1 MEINTSS
8 CLQTPRRRF
17 LTTASQALATTTLL
31 SGVTYSLH
39 ARPVHAAGSD
49 SINIALIGCGG
60 RGGGAAADAL
70 GIVEA
75 PLKLTALADVA
86 EGRTEMVRRILSKK
100 FPDQVDVPDD
110 RMFKGFDAYK
120 QALDTLRPGDIA
132 IFATPA
138 AFRTTHFEYAIS
150 RGLHVFMEKPVAVD
164 GPSAKRIIDLAS
176 KADLQTNSKLAS
188 G

>member
-1 MEINTSS
+1 METNAFSH
-8 CLQTPRRRF
+8 LQTPRREF
-17 LTTASQALATTTLL
+17 LTKTTKAVATTTLL
-31 SGVTYSLH
+31 SGVTHSLNSS
-39 ARPVHAAGSD
+39 PVHAAGSD

-86 EGRTEMVRRILSKK
+86 EGRTEMVRRILSRQ

-110 RMFKGFDAYK
+110 RMFMGFDAFK

-138 AFRTTHFEYAIS
+138 AFRAAHFEYAIS

-164 GPSAKRIIDLAS
+164 GPSAKRIIDLA
-176 KADLQTNSKLAS
+176 
-188 G
+188 

>member
-31 SGVTYSLH
+31 SGVTHSLH
-39 ARPVHAAGSD
+39 SSPVHAAGSD

-75 PLKLTALADVA
+75 PLKLTTLADVA
-86 EGRTEMVRRILSKK
+86 EGRTAVSYTHL
-100 FPDQVDVPDD
+100 
-110 RMFKGFDAYK
+110 
-120 QALDTLRPGDIA
+120 TLPT
-132 IFATPA
+132 TP
-138 AFRTTHFEYAIS
+138 Y
-150 RGLHVFMEKPVAVD
+150 V
-164 GPSAKRIIDLAS
+164 
-176 KADLQTNSKLAS
+176 
-188 G
+188 